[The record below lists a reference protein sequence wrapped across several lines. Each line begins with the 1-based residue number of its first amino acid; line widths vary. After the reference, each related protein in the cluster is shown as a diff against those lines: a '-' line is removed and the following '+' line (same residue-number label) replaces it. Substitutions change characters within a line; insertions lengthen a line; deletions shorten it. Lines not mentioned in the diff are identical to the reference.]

1 MNETQSSGTE
11 TDNNEESK
19 TPSDARIILGPLVKY
34 AGIGLVIV
42 AIMITTVVTL
52 DRQFNNIDREVA
64 ELEAQLAAAHPAA
77 DSDQT
82 AADANSLETDAVDE
96 TLAEKAGDPEP
107 TLSPALEASTNQ
119 ATSTK
124 AANRTAETPAV
135 TNAAVAGAKAR
146 LVNNEAVE
154 QAVSAD
160 QTAVVEQVNQ
170 NIDSVA
176 RPDDFFD
183 KSIEDLIKERNAYL
197 NERDKVY
204 LEEFKA
210 NQEKQLQLMR
220 ERLARQEQRIEEM
233 EKRNQERYETRAAD
247 VMEMQQRRENFLS
260 DRI

>member
-1 MNETQSSGTE
+1 MNESQSGGTE
-11 TDNNEESK
+11 TDNNEGTK

-34 AGIGLVIV
+34 AGIGLVMV
-42 AIMITTVVTL
+42 AILITTVVTL
-52 DRQFNNIDREVA
+52 DRQFNDIDREVA
-64 ELEAQLAAAHPAA
+64 ELEAQLASAHPAA

-82 AADANSLETDAVDE
+82 AVNDNALETDAVDE
-96 TLAEKAGDPEP
+96 TLAEQAAEPEP
-107 TLSPALEASTNQ
+107 ALSPAVEVSTNQ
-119 ATSTK
+119 VTSTDADNK
-124 AANRTAETPAV
+124 TPEA
-135 TNAAVAGAKAR
+135 AAVADVSVAGTTVR
-146 LVNNEAVE
+146 LASNEAVD

-197 NERDKVY
+197 NERDKAY

-210 NQEKQLQLMR
+210 SQEKQLQLMR
-220 ERLARQEQRIEEM
+220 ERLARQEQRIEAM

>member
-11 TDNNEESK
+11 TDTDQASK

-34 AGIGLVIV
+34 AGIGLVLV

-52 DRQFNNIDREVA
+52 DRQFNDIDREVA

-77 DSDQT
+77 DANQT
-82 AADANSLETDAVDE
+82 TAQAPAVEAVAVSEKQVIQVSESEAESSPAVEVTTAQE
-96 TLAEKAGDPEP
+96 TLNDV
-107 TLSPALEASTNQ
+107 AS
-119 ATSTK
+119 K
-124 AANRTAETPAV
+124 VIETPAV
-135 TNAAVAGAKAR
+135 ADASLAGASDNSAGNLTVDTVVPAR
-146 LVNNEAVE
+146 
-154 QAVSAD
+154 

-170 NIDSVA
+170 NEDSIA
-176 RPDDFFD
+176 RPEDFFD

-197 NERDKVY
+197 NERDRIY

-210 NQEKQLQLMR
+210 SQEKQLQLMR

-247 VMEMQQRRENFLS
+247 VMEMQQRREDFLS

>member
-11 TDNNEESK
+11 TDHNEDTK
-19 TPSDARIILGPLVKY
+19 TSSDARIILGPLVKY
-34 AGIGLVIV
+34 AGIGLVMV
-42 AIMITTVVTL
+42 AILITTVVTL
-52 DRQFNNIDREVA
+52 DRQFNDIDREVA

-77 DSDQT
+77 DANQTPVEAPVVETVAVSETQAEQTSD
-82 AADANSLETDAVDE
+82 S
-96 TLAEKAGDPEP
+96 EP
-107 TLSPALEASTNQ
+107 ASSPAIESGTHQVA
-119 ATSTK
+119 STK
-124 AANRTAETPAV
+124 AANRNAETPAV
-135 TNAAVAGAKAR
+135 TNATVAGTAAR
-146 LVNNEAVE
+146 YVDNETVD
-154 QAVSAD
+154 QVVSAD
-160 QTAVVEQVNQ
+160 QTAVVERVNQ

-176 RPDDFFD
+176 RPDDLFD

-197 NERDKVY
+197 NERDKIY

-210 NQEKQLQLMR
+210 SQEKQLQLMR

>member
-1 MNETQSSGTE
+1 MNESQSSGTE
-11 TDNNEESK
+11 TDNNEDIK

-34 AGIGLVIV
+34 AGIGLVMV
-42 AIMITTVVTL
+42 AIIITTVVTL
-52 DRQFNNIDREVA
+52 DRQFNDIDREVA
-64 ELEAQLAAAHPAA
+64 ELEAQLAAANPTV
-77 DSDQT
+77 DSDES
-82 AADANSLETDAVDE
+82 AAHESGPQTDAVDE
-96 TLAEKAGDPEP
+96 TPAAQAADSEP
-107 TLSPALEASTNQ
+107 ASSQVIEASAHQVTPTGAENSRTQ
-119 ATSTK
+119 A
-124 AANRTAETPAV
+124 PAV
-135 TNAAVAGAKAR
+135 VDATVSSTATR
-146 LVNNEAVE
+146 LVNNEAVDHV
-154 QAVSAD
+154 VSAD
-160 QTAVVEQVNQ
+160 KTAVVEQMNQ
-170 NIDSVA
+170 NVDSVA

-183 KSIEDLIKERNAYL
+183 RSIEDMIKERNAYL

>member
-11 TDNNEESK
+11 TDNNEESQ

-34 AGIGLVIV
+34 AGIGLVLV
-42 AIMITTVVTL
+42 AIIITTVVTL
-52 DRQFNNIDREVA
+52 DRQFNDIDREVA

-77 DSDQT
+77 DGDQT
-82 AADANSLETDAVDE
+82 AANAGVLEADAVNE
-96 TLAEKAGDPEP
+96 TVAEKAADAE
-107 TLSPALEASTNQ
+107 TASSPSVKASTTQ
-119 ATSTK
+119 VASSD
-124 AANRTAETPAV
+124 AAIKTAETPAV
-135 TNAAVAGAKAR
+135 ASATVAGTAAR
-146 LVNNEAVE
+146 SVDNEAVDPV
-154 QAVSAD
+154 VSAN
-160 QTAVVEQVNQ
+160 QTTVVEQVNQ
-170 NIDSVA
+170 NVDSVA
-176 RPDDFFD
+176 RLDDYFD

-197 NERDKVY
+197 IERDKVY

-247 VMEMQQRRENFLS
+247 VKEMQQRRENFLS

>member
-1 MNETQSSGTE
+1 MNTSQSSGIE
-11 TDNNEESK
+11 TDNNENTK

-34 AGIGLVIV
+34 AGIGLVMV

-77 DSDQT
+77 DADRT
-82 AADANSLETDAVDE
+82 AAEAPAVETVAVSE
-96 TLAEKAGDPEP
+96 TQAKQVGESEP
-107 TLSPALEASTNQ
+107 TSSPAIESSTNQ
-119 ATSTK
+119 VTSTD
-124 AANRTAETPAV
+124 AAIQSRETTEV
-135 TNAAVAGAKAR
+135 AAASVAGTASR
-146 LVNNEAVE
+146 PDDNETIDPVG
-154 QAVSAD
+154 SAD

-170 NIDSVA
+170 NVDSVA

-197 NERDKVY
+197 NERDQVY
-204 LEEFKA
+204 LEELKA
-210 NQEKQLQLMR
+210 SQEKQLQLMR

-233 EKRNQERYETRAAD
+233 ERRLQERYETRAAD

>member
-1 MNETQSSGTE
+1 MNESQSSGTE
-11 TDNNEESK
+11 TDNNQDFK

-34 AGIGLVIV
+34 AGIGLVLV

-52 DRQFNNIDREVA
+52 DRQFNDIDREVA

-77 DSDQT
+77 DADQT
-82 AADANSLETDAVDE
+82 A
-96 TLAEKAGDPEP
+96 
-107 TLSPALEASTNQ
+107 
-119 ATSTK
+119 
-124 AANRTAETPAV
+124 AETPAV
-135 TNAAVAGAKAR
+135 DSAAVNETEAGQAGHSELEASPAVKATATQ
-146 LVNNEAVE
+146 VTSTDAANKITETTAV
-154 QAVSAD
+154 ADATLAGTSARPVVKKAMDHVVSAD
-160 QTAVVEQVNQ
+160 TTAVVKQVNQ
-170 NIDSVA
+170 NVDSVA

-197 NERDKVY
+197 NERDQAY

-210 NQEKQLQLMR
+210 SQEKQLQLMR